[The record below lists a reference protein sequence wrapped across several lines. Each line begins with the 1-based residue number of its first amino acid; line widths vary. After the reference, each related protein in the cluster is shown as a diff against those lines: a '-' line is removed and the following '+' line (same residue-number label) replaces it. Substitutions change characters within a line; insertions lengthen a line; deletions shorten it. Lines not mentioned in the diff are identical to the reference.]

1 MFITI
6 GASRTGKG
14 TLLAALHGT
23 QMKYFKKDKKA
34 KGLSDSIIVKSAVGN
49 AFMAPVDANGMPAGH

>member
-1 MFITI
+1 MDVTNKETLLVI

-23 QMKYFKKDKKA
+23 KMKYFIKNKNNQA
-34 KGLSDSIIVKSAVGN
+34 LADSKVTK
-49 AFMAPVDANGMPAGH
+49 